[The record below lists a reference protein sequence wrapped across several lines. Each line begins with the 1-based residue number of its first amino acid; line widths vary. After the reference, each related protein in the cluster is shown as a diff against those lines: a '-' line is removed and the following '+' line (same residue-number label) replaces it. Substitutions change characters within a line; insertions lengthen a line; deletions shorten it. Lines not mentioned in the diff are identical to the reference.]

1 MANNLTAFA
10 SLAREA
16 LAEKKFDNLHEMIRD
31 DVVLYSP
38 RHHKPVRSKAHVMG
52 IVQNLPKVIE
62 GVKYHREWTNEDAR
76 EVVLEFK
83 GQVAGL
89 EVNGID
95 IFTLD
100 DAGRVAELTVFLRPT
115 NAMMAVGEK
124 EDAALAEMG
133 FVGKAKS

>member
-1 MANNLTAFA
+1 MGNDLTAFA
-10 SLAREA
+10 ALARKV
-16 LAEKKFDNLHEMIRD
+16 LSEKNFEDLSAAIRD

-62 GVKYHREWTNEDAR
+62 GVQYYREWTNEAAR

-100 DAGRVAELTVFLRPT
+100 DTGRVAELTVFLRPT
-115 NAMMAVGEK
+115 NAMMAVGER